1 MDRIDKIGIELLSYM
16 KDQAPYRRLELEN
29 KIKIKHR
36 IENIPANYL
45 KLWTSFALTR
55 LTNQNLIIR
64 LNRGIY
70 QITNSGLEKLEK
82 NKVILNQRIVE
93 YSVNSDKNAE
103 LALKLFYNANKLF
116 IKNNIR
122 NIELGVSEITLQSSL
137 AQAFKESLN
146 TMKIHNYYPDIN
158 YNRNQYFTKCII
170 DKNLNFFDIFCDLI
184 IHSRGE
190 NLEQDNLLAIEMKKK
205 ENRKDRL
212 KDKKRLEIMTSDSY
226 IGEILFD
233 ELPPYICRYSLG
245 IFYDLNTKKRQIKLD
260 FYKHGQLVKNQI
272 LYYNDLGEIIEDNI
286 F

>member
-82 NKVILNQRIVE
+82 NKVILNQRIAE
-93 YSVNSDKNAE
+93 YSVYSDKNAE

-146 TMKIHNYYPDIN
+146 NMNLHNYYPDIN

-170 DKNLNFFDIFCDLI
+170 DENLNFFDIFCDLI

-245 IFYDLNTKKRQIKLD
+245 IFYDLNTKKRQIQLD